1 MPTRRPKGACE
12 RTHRVT
18 DPYGRDEALYKRAKP
33 YVVTDI
39 PYKIKYMYIN
49 NKLYVA
55 HCDNGELCLTGKM
68 CNRHGLIAGA
78 TGTGKTVTLQVL
90 AETFSQA
97 GVPVFAADMKGDL
110 SGISQEGKMSGFI
123 EKRCPEFGIENPEF
137 NGCPTRV
144 YDVFGEQGTAMRTT
158 VSEMG
163 PQLMARLMELN
174 DVQAGVLNV
183 VFRIADDKGLLL
195 IDLKDLRLMLD
206 FVGKNASMF
215 TTQYGNISSASI
227 GAIVR
232 SVLAI
237 ESEGGDKFFGEPA
250 FDINDLLDTEKGK
263 GVISLLAADKLMLRP
278 KMYSTF
284 LLWLLS
290 ELYENLPEVGD
301 MELPKLVFFFDEAH
315 MLFDGTSKALT
326 DKLEQIIRLIR
337 SKGVGIYFVTQ
348 SPTDIPED
356 ILGQL
361 GNRVQ
366 HALRAFTP
374 KDQKAVRTA
383 AETFRQNKAFN
394 TADAIMNLG
403 TGEALVSFL
412 DEKGAPSV
420 VERAKILFPLSQ
432 IGAITAGQR
441 LDLRNAAPARI
452 REYDNY
458 FDRES
463 AYEVLTAANDEVA
476 RQKEE
481 QELQKAEAEKAKLEA
496 KAHKEREKAEKAEQ
510 KASSSIS
517 RGLLGT
523 IAAAAA
529 TSFARSMGTQA
540 ARSVVG
546 GTTSSRRSS
555 ASAGGSLLDSLFGS
569 ATKTATNTASRKIT
583 NELLKGLFG

>member
-1 MPTRRPKGACE
+1 
-12 RTHRVT
+12 
-18 DPYGRDEALYKRAKP
+18 
-33 YVVTDI
+33 
-39 PYKIKYMYIN
+39 MYIN

-174 DVQAGVLNV
+174 DVQTGVLNV

-412 DEKGAPSV
+412 DEKGAPAV

-481 QELQKAEAEKAKLEA
+481 QDLQKAEAEKAKLEA
-496 KAHKEREKAEKAEQ
+496 KAQKEREKAEKAEQ
-510 KASSSIS
+510 KTSSLIS

-546 GTTSSRRSS
+546 GTTRSSRSSSKSS

-569 ATKTATNTASRKIT
+569 ATKTATNTATRKIT